1 MAEGVRIANCLLPV
15 SNYRK
20 MCIQNRIREGRVL
33 VLHELFSTKI
43 EGTCRTV
50 ACAETTLSG
59 PFAQG
64 SLASK
69 SRSCDKIRR
78 LEGRAA
84 KLAKNAVS

>member
-1 MAEGVRIANCLLPV
+1 MAEGVRIANCLLPE

-20 MCIQNRIREGRVL
+20 FRIQNRLCKGRVL
-33 VLHELFSTKI
+33 ILHALFSSKI

-50 ACAETTLSG
+50 ACAKTTLSG
-59 PFAQG
+59 PFAQE
-64 SLASK
+64 SLASE
-69 SRSCDKIRR
+69 SRACNKIRR